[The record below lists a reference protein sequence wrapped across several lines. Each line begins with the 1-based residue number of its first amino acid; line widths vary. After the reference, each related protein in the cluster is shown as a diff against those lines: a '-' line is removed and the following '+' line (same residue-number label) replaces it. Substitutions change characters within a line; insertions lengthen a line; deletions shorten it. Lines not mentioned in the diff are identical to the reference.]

1 MVEFPI
7 GLFNGK
13 FSPRKRS
20 LKKKEKN
27 FFLVSIS
34 QKKKKVIFGVLM
46 GSKLEIFAYPEA
58 VNVFS
63 LLRWIFAR
71 RVLDLWYL

>member
-7 GLFNGK
+7 GLVNGK

-34 QKKKKVIFGVLM
+34 HKKKKGDFWCFNGVKTRNFCIPRS
-46 GSKLEIFAYPEA
+46 GKRF
-58 VNVFS
+58 FS
-63 LLRWIFAR
+63 SSVDFC
-71 RVLDLWYL
+71 